1 MDTSGRGREG
11 LYDVIIVGGG
21 ATGLSAALVLARCCW
36 TVLVIDAGEP
46 RNRSSPFLH
55 AFLTRDGTPP
65 RQLLEMGRDELK
77 AYPNVEVQMGKG
89 STVSRL
95 PDRFQVS
102 IAGEAQ
108 PVECRRLL
116 LATGMVDELP
126 PVEGAAELYGL
137 GVYPCPICNGWE
149 VRDQPIAV
157 YAPHLEGAELA
168 MEMLAW
174 SRDLVL
180 CTGGS
185 TDVPADYLAKL
196 ETQGGVR
203 VIPNKMTRLVG
214 GSGHLAEIQFEDREP
229 LARKALFFYPTQH
242 QQAPLAGSLG
252 CTFSDDG
259 TVRKKRHCESTN
271 IPGLYV
277 AGNLSACGGTQL
289 VIVAAA
295 QGAEA
300 AHAIHCS
307 LAEESFERGRWKP
320 AHR

>member
-1 MDTSGRGREG
+1 MG

-21 ATGLSAALVLARCCW
+21 PTGLSAALVLGRCGW
-36 TVLVIDAGEP
+36 TVLVVDAGEP
-46 RNRSSPFLH
+46 RNRSSPLLH
-55 AFLTRDGTPP
+55 GFLTRDGTPP
-65 RQLLEMGRDELK
+65 SRLLEIARDELK
-77 AYPNVEVQMGKG
+77 AYPNVEVRAGKG
-89 STVSRL
+89 SMVTQIAG
-95 PDRFQVS
+95 RFQVS
-102 IAGEAQ
+102 VAGEAQ

-116 LATGMVDELP
+116 LATGLVDELP
-126 PVEGAAELYGL
+126 AVEGAAELYGL

-157 YAPHLEGAELA
+157 YAPDLDGAELA

-180 CTGGS
+180 CTNRS
-185 TDVPADYLAKL
+185 SAVPAAYLARL

-203 VIPNKMTRLVG
+203 VIPHKMTRLVG
-214 GSGHLAEIQFEDREP
+214 AGGSLAEIQFEDREP
-229 LARKALFFYPTQH
+229 LARKALFFYPAQH
-242 QQAPLAGSLG
+242 QQAPLAESLG
-252 CTFSDDG
+252 CEFANDG
-259 TVRKKRHCESTN
+259 TVRSKSPCESTN
-271 IPGLYV
+271 IRGLYV
-277 AGNLSACGGTQL
+277 AGNSSACGGPQL

-320 AHR
+320 G

>member
-1 MDTSGRGREG
+1 MEISGRQREG

-21 ATGLSAALVLARCCW
+21 PTGLSAALVLARCRW

-46 RNRSSPFLH
+46 RNRSAPLLH
-55 AFLTRDGTPP
+55 GFLTRDGTPP
-65 RQLLEMGRDELK
+65 GRVLEIARDELK
-77 AYPNVEVQMGKG
+77 AYPNVEVQPGRA
-89 STVSRL
+89 STISKLR
-95 PDRFQVS
+95 DRFQVS

-108 PVECRRLL
+108 PVEGRRLL
-116 LATGMVDELP
+116 LATGVVDELP
-126 PVEGAAELYGL
+126 LVEGAPELYGR

-149 VRDQPIAV
+149 VRDEPIAV
-157 YAPHLEGAELA
+157 YARDLDGAELA
-168 MEMLAW
+168 PEMLGW

-180 CTGGS
+180 CTDGS
-185 TDVPADYLAKL
+185 TAIPAGYLAKL

-203 VIPNKMTRLVG
+203 VISNRMTRLIG
-214 GSGHLAEIQFEDREP
+214 ADGHLAEIRFEDREP

-242 QQAPLAGSLG
+242 QQAPLAASLG

-259 TVRKKRHCESTN
+259 AVRKKEQCESTN
-271 IPGLYV
+271 IRGLYV
-277 AGNLSACGGTQL
+277 AGNSSAGRGTQL

-307 LAEESFERGRWKP
+307 LAEESFERGHWKP
-320 AHR
+320 ARR